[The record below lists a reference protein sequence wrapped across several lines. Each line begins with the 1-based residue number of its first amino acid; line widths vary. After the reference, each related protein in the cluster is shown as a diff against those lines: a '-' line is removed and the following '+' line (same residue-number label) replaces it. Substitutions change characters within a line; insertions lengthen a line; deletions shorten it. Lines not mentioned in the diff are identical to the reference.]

1 MDWRSVCPISSALDV
16 LGDKWSLLIIRDLIV
31 HGPRTYSELLKSPEH
46 ISTNILAARLDLLVG
61 LKLIQ
66 RVNPQ
71 ASQRNNA
78 FQLTESGAELRPIL
92 IALGGW
98 AQVHLKRIGH
108 STASTEVSHL
118 KPLSP
123 APFFTLSALT
133 ELLPRSPDPIVNQK
147 SALCGPIPNLKIH
160 RHKPAQGESKT
171 LTQLYQFTL

>member
-1 MDWRSVCPISSALDV
+1 MVLKVYGKNSTANGLFMKIDSEIDWRSVCPISSALDV

-66 RVNPQ
+66 RVNPE

-98 AQVHLKRIGH
+98 AQVHLKHFHADILGINTPNYSKK
-108 STASTEVSHL
+108 ST
-118 KPLSP
+118 K
-123 APFFTLSALT
+123 
-133 ELLPRSPDPIVNQK
+133 
-147 SALCGPIPNLKIH
+147 
-160 RHKPAQGESKT
+160 
-171 LTQLYQFTL
+171 